1 MKTRLFHDR
10 IPGTFV
16 SNDELRGC
24 LLRGRQTPDR
34 GSDVA
39 FRARGLVSEVVHC
52 NDFTVRPLDSPHV
65 TDISAGTVV
74 AERDGVAPGP
84 APVAAKDGANAVGLG
99 RGSHRAGRCVR
110 PAASI
115 IAGGLPTP
123 ASGTASF
130 RDSQLAPLSVD
141 R

>member
-24 LLRGRQTPDR
+24 LLRGRRAPDR

-65 TDISAGTVV
+65 LYRPAFGQPSTEIPSPTNGKPRASTFDISAGPVV

-99 RGSHRAGRCVR
+99 RGSHRAGRSVR
-110 PAASI
+110 PAA
-115 IAGGLPTP
+115 
-123 ASGTASF
+123 
-130 RDSQLAPLSVD
+130 
-141 R
+141 